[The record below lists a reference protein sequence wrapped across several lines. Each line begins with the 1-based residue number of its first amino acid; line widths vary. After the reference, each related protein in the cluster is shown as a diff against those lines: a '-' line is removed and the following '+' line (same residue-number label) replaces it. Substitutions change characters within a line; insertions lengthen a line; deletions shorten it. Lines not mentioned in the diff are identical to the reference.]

1 MAELSTG
8 FTSVADIVHRLRSAP
23 GFSLLAEPVLRDLA
37 ADMCVVSLGDGDALT
52 RQGDRVR
59 ALSVVV
65 SGTLKVDHADRR
77 GATHQLPGVAPGA
90 TIGEII
96 LLSDAPAMATV
107 SARGPVVLVQLA
119 IDAFERFAARNPAG
133 ALAVVEAFRP
143 QLHRHALRVTLR
155 QRDPF
160 RDLDPQLLLDL
171 ESELEPVALYAGE
184 TLLRRGDSAT
194 SVYLVLNGRVRITSP
209 AADGSERLIAEAG
222 PGETIGEISLITGQP
237 HSADLLA
244 VRDTQLAR
252 LTRPAVERLLSHH
265 PMPMLGMLARSPLA
279 RLQRPS
285 SGRSAVAPAT
295 TIAVVPAARD
305 VPLARCTEQLAA
317 ALASLGG
324 TRVLTSGVVDAA
336 LGRAGAAQA
345 FDRDGGSARLVE
357 WLAEQELEHR
367 FVLYQSDAD
376 CSPWTERSI
385 RQADHVV
392 IVADAAG
399 DPAPGE
405 IETHVLSGRDLQHA
419 RLTLV
424 LVHAS
429 DSPPRLT
436 ARWLDGRRLERHLH
450 VRAHEPR
457 DFERVARLLTG
468 NAVGLVLGGGFAR
481 GLANVG
487 VLRAMRELG
496 MPIDAIGG
504 SSMGAMV
511 AALYVI
517 GWDLERIVNDVSAG
531 LAQSFDDMTIPFL
544 ALKRGGKSSRLIHRS
559 LGHVAIEDLRLPYFC
574 TSANLNR
581 IELKIHS
588 SGPLARAVVATTRA
602 AGVFPPVVLDGELH
616 VDGGLI
622 NNVPVDVMR
631 AFCNYGTVVGVDVSP
646 PHELNRVVD
655 YGQDVPGWRAM
666 WHRFNPA
673 AAKRSY
679 RPSILLIVMRLIEF
693 GGISYRLQ
701 TSKHA
706 DVFITPDLLR
716 FKRNDFQ
723 AAAEIVQIGYSAAR
737 DALGQWLERRAR

>member
-1 MAELSTG
+1 VSIG
-8 FTSVADIVHRLRSAP
+8 FTSVADIVDRLRSVP

-37 ADMCVVSLGDGDALT
+37 ADMCVVSLGDGDMLA
-52 RQGDRVR
+52 RQGDRFR
-59 ALSVVV
+59 ALSVLASGKLQLVV
-65 SGTLKVDHADRR
+65 ADRR
-77 GATHQLPGVAPGA
+77 GDTHVLPDALPGA
-90 TIGEII
+90 IYGEVI
-96 LLSDAPAMATV
+96 LLSDAPALATI
-107 SARGPVVLVQLA
+107 SARGPVLLVQLP
-119 IDAFERFAARNPAG
+119 IDAFERFAARSPAG
-133 ALAVVEAFRP
+133 ALAVIEAFRP
-143 QLHRHALRVTLR
+143 QLHRHALRVTLS
-155 QRDPF
+155 QRDAF
-160 RDLDPQLLLDL
+160 LDVDPKLLIDL
-171 ESELEPVALYAGE
+171 ESELEPLALYAGE

-194 SVYLVLNGRVRITSP
+194 SFYLVLNGRVRITAP
-209 AADGSERLIAEAG
+209 APDGSERLIAEAG
-222 PGETIGEISLITGQP
+222 PGETIGETSLITGNP
-237 HSADLLA
+237 HSADVRA

-252 LTRPAVERLLSHH
+252 LTRPAVERLLSRH
-265 PMPMLGMLARSPLA
+265 PMPMLAMLARSPLA
-279 RLQRPS
+279 RLQRAS
-285 SGRSAVAPAT
+285 SGPAVAPAT
-295 TIAVVPAARD
+295 TVAVIPAAPG
-305 VPLARCTEQLAA
+305 VPLAGFAEKLAA
-317 ALASLGG
+317 GLSSLGA
-324 TRVLTSGVVDAA
+324 TRVITSGAVDAA

-357 WLAEQELEHR
+357 WLAEQELQHR

-424 LVHAS
+424 LVHTS
-429 DSPPRLT
+429 DSPPQQT
-436 ARWLDGRRLERHLH
+436 ARWLAGRRLERHLH

-468 NAVGLVLGGGFAR
+468 NGIGLVLGGGFAR

-487 VLRAMRELG
+487 VLRAMRDLG

-511 AALYVI
+511 AALYLI
-517 GWDLERIVNDVSAG
+517 GWDLERIVDDVSAG
-531 LAQSFDDMTIPFL
+531 LAQSWDDMTIPFL

-559 LGHVAIEDLRLPYFC
+559 LGHVAIEDLWLPYFC

>member
-1 MAELSTG
+1 VSIG
-8 FTSVADIVHRLRSAP
+8 FTSVADIVDRLRSVA
-23 GFSLLAEPVLRDLA
+23 GFSQLAEPVLRDLST
-37 ADMCVVSLGDGDALT
+37 DMCVVPLGDGETLAK
-52 RQGDRVR
+52 QGERFR
-59 ALSVVV
+59 AMSVVV
-65 SGTLKVDHADRR
+65 SGALHLVYTDRR
-77 GATHQLPGVAPGA
+77 GDSHVLPDFLPGA
-90 TIGEII
+90 ILGEII
-96 LLSDAPAMATV
+96 LLSDAPALVTI
-107 SARGPVVLVQLA
+107 SARGPVLLLQLP
-119 IDAFERFAARNPAG
+119 IEAFERFAARSPAG
-133 ALAVVEAFRP
+133 ALAVIEAFRP
-143 QLHRHALRVTLR
+143 QLHRHTLRVTLS
-155 QRDPF
+155 QRDAF
-160 RDLDPQLLLDL
+160 RDLDAQLLFDL

-194 SVYLVLNGRVRITSP
+194 SLYLVLNGRVRITSH

-222 PGETIGEISLITGQP
+222 PGETIGEISLITGHP
-237 HSADLLA
+237 HTADLLA

-252 LTRPAVERLLSHH
+252 LTRPAVERLLARH
-265 PMPMLGMLARSPLA
+265 PMPMLGMLARSPLD

-285 SGRSAVAPAT
+285 SGRAAVAPAT
-295 TIAVVPAARD
+295 TIAVVPAAPD
-305 VPLARCTEQLAA
+305 LPLAGFAEKLAA
-317 ALASLGG
+317 ALSSLGE

-336 LGRAGAAQA
+336 LGRAGASQA

-367 FVLYQSDAD
+367 FVLYQSDAG

-419 RLTLV
+419 RVTLV
-424 LVHAS
+424 LVHTS
-429 DSPPRLT
+429 DSPPQQT
-436 ARWLDGRRLERHLH
+436 ARWLAGRRLERHLH

-457 DFERVARLLTG
+457 DFERAARLLTG
-468 NAVGLVLGGGFAR
+468 NAIGLVLGGGFAR
-481 GLANVG
+481 GMANVG

-511 AALYVI
+511 AALYLI
-517 GWDLERIVNDVSAG
+517 GWDLKRIVDDVSAG
-531 LAQSFDDMTIPFL
+531 LRQSFDDMTIPFL

-559 LGHVAIEDLRLPYFC
+559 LGDVAIEDLRLPYFC

-588 SGPLARAVVATTRA
+588 SGPLARAVLATTRA

-646 PHELNRVVD
+646 PHELDRVVD

-679 RPSILLIVMRLIEF
+679 RPSILKIAMRLIEF

-701 TSKHA
+701 TTRHA

-723 AAAEIVQIGYSAAR
+723 AVEEIVEIGYNAGR
-737 DALGQWLERRAR
+737 DALGQWLEARSR

>member
-1 MAELSTG
+1 VSTA
-8 FTSVADIVHRLRSAP
+8 TRVSDLVHSLQSAP
-23 GFSLLAEPVLRDLA
+23 GFGLLAEPVLRDLA
-37 ADMCVVSLGDGDALT
+37 ADMCMVSLGDGETLT
-52 RQGDRVR
+52 KQGDRVR

-65 SGTLKVDHADRR
+65 SGTLKVDYADRH
-77 GATHQLPGVAPGA
+77 GTTHQLPGVAPGA
-90 TIGEII
+90 TIGDII

-107 SARGPVVLVQLA
+107 SARGPVVLVQLT
-119 IDAFERFAARNPAG
+119 IEAFERFAARNPAG
-133 ALAVVEAFRP
+133 ALEVVEAFRP

-184 TLLRRGDSAT
+184 TLLRRGDNAS

-209 AADGSERLIAEAG
+209 VAGGSERLIAEAG
-222 PGETIGEISLITGQP
+222 PGETVGEIPLITGHP
-237 HSADLLA
+237 HSADVRA

-279 RLQRPS
+279 RAQRAS
-285 SGRSAVAPAT
+285 SGRSAVVPAT
-295 TIAVVPAARD
+295 TIAVVPAGRA
-305 VPLARCTEQLAA
+305 VPLARFAEQLAA
-317 ALASLGG
+317 ALSSIGA
-324 TRVLTSGVVDAA
+324 TRVLTSGVVDGA
-336 LGRAGAAQA
+336 LGREGAAQA

-357 WLAEQELEHR
+357 WLGEQELEHR
-367 FVLYQSDAD
+367 FVVYQSDAD
-376 CSPWTERSI
+376 ASPWTERSI

-405 IETHVLSGRDLQHA
+405 IETHLLNGRDPQPTP
-419 RLTLV
+419 LTLV
-424 LVHAS
+424 LLHAS
-429 DSPPRLT
+429 DSPPCDT
-436 ARWLDGRRLERHLH
+436 GRWLTGRRLGRHLH

-457 DFERVARLLTG
+457 DFQRVARLLTG
-468 NAVGLVLGGGFAR
+468 NGIGLVLGGGYAR
-481 GLANVG
+481 GMANVG
-487 VLRAMRELG
+487 VLRAMHDLG
-496 MPIDAIGG
+496 IPIDAIGG
-504 SSMGAMV
+504 SSMGALV
-511 AALYVI
+511 AALYLI
-517 GWDLERIVNDVSAG
+517 GWDLERIVGEISAG
-531 LAQSFDDMTIPFL
+531 LARSFDDMTIPFL
-544 ALKRGGKSSRLIHRS
+544 ALKRGGKSSRLIHRC
-559 LGHVAIEDLRLPYFC
+559 LGEVAIEDLRLPYFC

-581 IELKIHS
+581 IELKVHD

-602 AGVFPPVVLDGELH
+602 PGVFPPVVLEGELH
-616 VDGGLI
+616 VDGGLM
-622 NNVPVDVMR
+622 NNVPVDVMK

-646 PHELNRVVD
+646 PHELHTVAD

-679 RPSILLIVMRLIEF
+679 RPNILRIVMRLIEF
-693 GGISYRLQ
+693 GGISYRLN

-706 DVFITPDLLR
+706 DVFIAPDLLR

-723 AAAEIVQIGYSAAR
+723 AAGEIVEVGYNAAR
-737 DALGQWLERRAR
+737 DALGRWLEAPATAVP